1 MRAVGPPPPVRRSH
15 STTFGPTARVARPQA
30 RGRWARRWLTLGFWA
45 GLAASVGIWWL
56 GTPQGTIDG
65 TGPVLIEAARIT
77 GMLAGYFLLIQIL
90 LMTRVGWLDRR
101 LSANDLLRLHRDLG
115 AMLTILVLTHASLFI
130 VGSAKYDG
138 SSLFAETKT
147 IVTGYPDMISALV
160 ATGFLVGVALLAI
173 RSVRLIMPYELW
185 YYLHMT
191 SYLVLLLGYG
201 HQFAAGRDLSQ
212 PGPARYAWA
221 ALTLFV
227 VVCLIWGRVIAPI
240 RLNLRH
246 RLRVADVTHEGTDM
260 FSVYVRG
267 RDLHGLQ
274 ARAGQFFR
282 WRFMTGNGW
291 WQAHPFSLSAAPNGQ
306 WLRLT
311 IKAVGHHTEQLKWL
325 RPGVRVLVEG
335 PSGVFTADR
344 RIRHRA
350 LLIAGGS
357 GIAPIRA
364 LLEELPRGTIVVY
377 RASSPEDII
386 FTDELEWL
394 AESRDLEIFY
404 VVGSRTDPGPR
415 EVMTPKGMRRLVP
428 DVSRRDVYLC
438 GPPGLIEA
446 SVGILRRLRVP
457 KKQIHLDPF

>member
-1 MRAVGPPPPVRRSH
+1 VPSPVRPARLPR
-15 STTFGPTARVARPQA
+15 TTTVGPTARVVRPIA
-30 RGRWARRWLTLGFWA
+30 RGRVARRVLTFVFWSGLGIGVW
-45 GLAASVGIWWL
+45 IWWA
-56 GTPQGTIDG
+56 GTPQGTVDG
-65 TGPVLIEAARIT
+65 VGSALVEAGRVT
-77 GMLAGYFLLIQIL
+77 GMMAGYFLLVQIL

-115 AMLTILVLTHASLFI
+115 ATLTILVLAHASLLI
-130 VGSAKYDG
+130 VGSAKFDG
-138 SSLFAETKT
+138 VSLVAETKT
-147 IVTGYPDMISALV
+147 IVAGYPDMVSALV
-160 ATGFLVGVALLAI
+160 ATGILVGVALLAI
-173 RSVRLIMPYELW
+173 RAIRLILPYELW

-201 HQFAAGRDLSQ
+201 HQFAAGRDLSR
-212 PGPARYAWA
+212 PGPARDIWMAF
-221 ALTLFV
+221 TLFV
-227 VVCLIWGRVIAPI
+227 VACLIWGRVIAPV

-246 RLRVADVTHEGTDM
+246 RLRVAEVTHEGTDM
-260 FSVYVRG
+260 FSLYVRG
-267 RDLHGLQ
+267 RDLRALQ

-282 WRFMTGNGW
+282 WRFLTSNGW
-291 WQAHPFSLSAAPNGQ
+291 WQAHPFSLSAAPNRK

-325 RPGVRVLVEG
+325 RPGTRVLVEG

-364 LLEELPRGTIVVY
+364 LLEDLPRATIVIY
-377 RASSPEDII
+377 RASSEEDLI
-386 FTDELEWL
+386 FREELDWL
-394 AESRDLEIFY
+394 ADARDLEIFY

-428 DVSRRDVYLC
+428 DISRRDVYLC
-438 GPPGLIEA
+438 GPPGLIQA
-446 SVGILRRLRVP
+446 TVGILHKLRVP
-457 KKQIHLDPF
+457 KRQIHLDPF

>member
-1 MRAVGPPPPVRRSH
+1 
-15 STTFGPTARVARPQA
+15 
-30 RGRWARRWLTLGFWA
+30 LTLAFWS
-45 GLAASVGIWWL
+45 GLITGLVIWWL
-56 GTPQGTIDG
+56 GTPQGTVDG
-65 TGPVLIEAARIT
+65 TGPALIEAGRIT
-77 GMLAGYFLLIQIL
+77 GMIAGYFLLVQIL

-115 AMLTILVLTHASLFI
+115 AMLTILVLAHASLLI
-130 VGSAKYDG
+130 VGYSKSDG
-138 SSLFAETKT
+138 SSWFAETKS

-160 ATGFLVGVALLAI
+160 ATGILVGVALLAI
-173 RSVRLIMPYELW
+173 RAVRAAMPYELW

-201 HQFAAGRDLSQ
+201 HQFAAGRDLSE
-212 PGPARYAWA
+212 PGPARYTWA
-221 ALTLFV
+221 GFILFV
-227 VVCLIWGRVIAPI
+227 VACLVWGRVIAPL

-246 RLRVADVTHEGTDM
+246 RLRVAEVAHEGMDM

-267 RDLHGLQ
+267 RDLPALQ

-291 WQAHPFSLSAAPNGQ
+291 WQAHPFSLSAAPNPQ

-325 RPGVRVLVEG
+325 KPGVRVLVEG

-344 RIRHRA
+344 RSRHRA

-357 GIAPIRA
+357 GIAPVRA
-364 LLEELPRGTIVVY
+364 LLEDLPRGTIVIY
-377 RASSPEDII
+377 RASSVEDLI
-386 FTDELEWL
+386 FRDELDWL

-404 VVGSRTDPGPR
+404 VVGSRNDPGPR
-415 EVMTPKGMRRLVP
+415 DVMTPKGLRRLVP
-428 DVSRRDVYLC
+428 DVSRRDVYMC

-446 SVGILRRLRVP
+446 SVSILRRLRVP
-457 KKQIHLDPF
+457 KRQIHLDPF